1 MPDKRVH
8 TLAKTMRRR
17 MTKYEYR
24 LYASFLSQI
33 PVTVCRQKVIG
44 DYIVDFLIPSAKLI
58 IEVDGSQHY
67 EEKNRTLDAE
77 RDKWLS
83 SQGYSVARYT
93 NNDIYTNLSGVAED
107 IMMKIGMDA

>member
-1 MPDKRVH
+1 MPDKRVQ

-24 LYASFLSQI
+24 LYANFLSQI

-44 DYIVDFLIPSAKLI
+44 DYIVDFLIPSAKLV

-67 EEKNRTLDAE
+67 EEK
-77 RDKWLS
+77 
-83 SQGYSVARYT
+83 G
-93 NNDIYTNLSGVAED
+93 
-107 IMMKIGMDA
+107 